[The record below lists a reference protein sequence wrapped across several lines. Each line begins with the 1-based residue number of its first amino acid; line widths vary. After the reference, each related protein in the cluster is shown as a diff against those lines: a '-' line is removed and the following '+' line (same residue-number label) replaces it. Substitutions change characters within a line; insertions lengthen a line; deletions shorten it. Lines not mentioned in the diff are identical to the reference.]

1 MLTRTARL
9 LESLGHDVMPFE
21 WPANT
26 DPADVATP
34 LWASEIALLVDIRA
48 RALGRAPTDHELGPV
63 VRFALDQATR
73 LTMADAARLRLDRWD
88 IRRRMVRALSRFD
101 IILSPVTT
109 RTAIP
114 SGLLSAA
121 ARRSVPEWAERAGAF
136 APYTEIYNLTGQP
149 AMSVPLYHGADGLP
163 VGMQFAAQVGKDEL
177 LLRLARQLEQAAPW
191 AQRRP
196 PITT

>member
-1 MLTRTARL
+1 MLRRTGEL
-9 LESLGHDVMPFE
+9 LETLGHEVTPFE
-21 WPANT
+21 WPADT
-26 DPADVATP
+26 DPTDAGTP
-34 LWASEIALLVDIRA
+34 LWTSEIALLVDIRA
-48 RALGRAPTDHELGPV
+48 RALGRAPTDRELGPV
-63 VRFALDQATR
+63 VRFALDQAAR
-73 LTMADAARLRLDRWD
+73 LTMADAARLRLNRWD
-88 IRRRMVRALSRFD
+88 IRRRMERALSPFD

-109 RTAIP
+109 GTAIA
-114 SGLLSAA
+114 SGLLGEA

-163 VGMQFAAQVGKDEL
+163 VGMQFAAQVGEDEL

-196 PITT
+196 PIAT